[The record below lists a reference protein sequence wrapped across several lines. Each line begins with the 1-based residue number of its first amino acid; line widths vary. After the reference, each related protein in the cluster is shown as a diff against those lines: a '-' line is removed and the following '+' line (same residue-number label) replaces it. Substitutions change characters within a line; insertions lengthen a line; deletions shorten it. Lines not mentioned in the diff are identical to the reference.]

1 MITATT
7 SLVALIGDPVA
18 HSVSPVMH
26 NAAFREQQINYTY
39 QAFRVTKEDLAAA
52 VSGLRGLNVRGANIT
67 LPHKKAI
74 IPFLDAV
81 DSPALRI
88 GAVNTIVNENGRLTG
103 YNTDAAGFLAALR
116 ASGFEP
122 QGKKAVVL
130 GAGGAAR
137 AVVFALKD
145 AGVRVNILNRTFS
158 TATALAAETGS
169 EAFKMTDE
177 GYRQALE
184 GALLVVNAT
193 SVGLSPDEAS
203 SPLPSI
209 WLRPSMTVFD
219 TIYRPRHTRL
229 IRDAKAAGCAV
240 IGGLEMLLAQGALS
254 FELWT
259 GEPAPREV
267 MNRAAEAA
275 LE

>member
-26 NAAFREQQINYTY
+26 NAAFRERKLNYTY

-67 LPHKKAI
+67 LPHKKAV
-74 IPFLDAV
+74 IPFLDTV

-103 YNTDAAGFLAALR
+103 YNTDAAGFLGALR

-145 AGVRVNILNRTFS
+145 AGVKVNVINRTFS
-158 TATALAAETGS
+158 TATALAADTGT
-169 EAFKMTDE
+169 EAFEMTDE

-229 IRDAKAAGCAV
+229 IREAKAAGCAV

-267 MNRAAEAA
+267 MSRTAEAA